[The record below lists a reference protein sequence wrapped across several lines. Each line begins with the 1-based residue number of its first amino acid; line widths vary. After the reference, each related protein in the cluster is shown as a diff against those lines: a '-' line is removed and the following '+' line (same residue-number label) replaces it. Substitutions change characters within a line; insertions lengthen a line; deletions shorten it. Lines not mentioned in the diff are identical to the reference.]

1 MKNNIILIGYMGAGK
16 STVGKKL
23 AKVRGYEFIDTDQ
36 WIEKQEKRS
45 IPEIFAK
52 EGEASFRLME
62 LEALGELTSKPNSH
76 MVVSLGGGTIMT
88 PDCAKLIHEK
98 TVCIYLRTSVE
109 TLAERLENEVMHR
122 PMLSSAISD
131 KEGIAASEALHE
143 RIAELMS
150 TRVDSYIRNANII
163 IDTDGK
169 SVGQI
174 ADEIIFSHL

>member
-1 MKNNIILIGYMGAGK
+1 MIISLMGFMGCGK
-16 STVGKKL
+16 SSVGRRL
-23 AKVRGYEFIDTDQ
+23 STLLSCSYADLDDI
-36 WIEKQEKRS
+36 IEKKQGRS
-45 IPEIFAK
+45 IPEIFTG

-174 ADEIIFSHL
+174 ADEIRFSLL

>member
-1 MKNNIILIGYMGAGK
+1 MIISLMGFMGCGK
-16 STVGKKL
+16 SSVGRRL
-23 AKVRGYEFIDTDQ
+23 STLLSCSYADLDDI
-36 WIEKQEKRS
+36 IEKKQGRS

-174 ADEIIFSHL
+174 TDEIRFSLL

>member
-1 MKNNIILIGYMGAGK
+1 MIISLMGFMGCGK
-16 STVGKKL
+16 SSVGRKL
-23 AKVRGYEFIDTDQ
+23 STLLSCSYADLDDI
-36 WIEKQEKRS
+36 IEKKQGRS

-174 ADEIIFSHL
+174 ADEIRFSLL